1 MNILDNP
8 PAVQSVGLAQAQS
21 VSDSLTLAFANDPA
35 VRWMYPDPHQYR
47 TFFPH
52 FVRAFAG
59 KALTLGTAQSV
70 GAFQG
75 VALWLPPGVLPDD
88 EVVGPL
94 LQETVFADR
103 QDDLFALFDQMGSQ
117 HPNMPHWYL
126 PLVGVD
132 PRYQRRG
139 LGSVLLD
146 SMLAVCDRQG
156 FPVYLEATSPENV
169 PLYERHGF
177 AVTGVLQ
184 AGTSPEI
191 FAMLREAR

>member
-1 MNILDNP
+1 MTALENS

-21 VSDSLTLAFANDPA
+21 VSDSLMLAFANDPT
-35 VRWMYPDPHQYR
+35 VRWIYPDPHQYR

-52 FVRAFAG
+52 FIRAFAG
-59 KALTLGTAQSV
+59 RAFTLGTAQSV
-70 GAFQG
+70 GEFHG
-75 VALWLPPGVLPDD
+75 SALWLPPGVLPDD
-88 EVVGPL
+88 EVLGPL

-103 QDDLFALFDQMGSQ
+103 QDDLFALFDQAGAQ
-117 HPNMPHWYL
+117 HPKVPHWYL
-126 PLVGVD
+126 PLIGID

-139 LGSVLLD
+139 LGSALLE

-156 FPVYLEATSPENV
+156 FPAYLEATNLQNV

-177 AVTGVLQ
+177 EVTGVIQ
-184 AGTSPEI
+184 AGTSPKV